1 MSALPEEF
9 GCLSTAEDCE
19 EFMVAFVRSLVRA
32 IDAKSRWTR
41 GHSEVVATFSQEI
54 ARAMGF
60 QENEIRRLTLAA
72 LLHDIGKIGTSDMVL
87 EKPRRLTAEEFAVI
101 KRHPKQGVDI
111 LRDVPQF
118 RDLLPFIRHHHER
131 LDGGGYPDGLKGE
144 KIALGARIISVADAF
159 EAMTS
164 DRPYRP
170 DLGMVFARE
179 ELHRCKGSQFDP
191 DVVEAFSLILDEFG
205 RSLKTAPAGTQST

>member
-1 MSALPEEF
+1 VRELPEEF
-9 GCLSTAEDCE
+9 GCLATAEDCE

-60 QENEIRRLTLAA
+60 QENEIRKLTLGA
-72 LLHDIGKIGTSDMVL
+72 LLHDIGKIGTNDVVL

-101 KRHPKQGVDI
+101 KRHPEQGADI
-111 LRDVPQF
+111 LRDVRQF
-118 RDLLPFIRHHHER
+118 RDLLPFIQHHHER

-144 KIALGARIISVADAF
+144 NIPLGARIICVADAF

-170 DLGMVFARE
+170 TPGMAFARE
-179 ELHRCKGSQFDP
+179 ELQRCKGTQFDP
-191 DVVEAFSLILDEFG
+191 DVVEAFFLILDEF
-205 RSLKTAPAGTQST
+205 RTSLRMVPDDGSSA